1 MPAHRNP
8 GLTRRHGLLAGLA
21 WAGLLAPPARAAAP
35 ARQPWP
41 PGRQVPALQLPL
53 LGGGT
58 WSLAA
63 ARGQPV
69 LLNFWASWCEP
80 CRAEMPSLARLAARH
95 AADGLQVVAVNFR
108 EGEAAIE
115 RFLAAVPLA
124 LPIVRDADG
133 AAARAFGVG
142 IYPTTVAV
150 GADGRVAF
158 ALVGEID
165 WDTPTVQ
172 DRVARLL
179 PRARLR

>member
-1 MPAHRNP
+1 MKHKL
-8 GLTRRHGLLAGLA
+8 LTCLAAMGLA
-21 WAGLLAPPARAAAP
+21 AAALLPSGAWAKYPEKPIRLIVPFP
-35 ARQPWP
+35 A
-41 PGRQVPALQLPL
+41 
-53 LGGGT
+53 GGGT
-58 WSLAA
+58 D
-63 ARGQPV
+63 V
-69 LLNFWASWCEP
+69 
-80 CRAEMPSLARLAARH
+80 LARLAARH
-95 AADGLQVVAVNFR
+95 AANGLQVVAVNFR

>member
-1 MPAHRNP
+1 MASVFVFPASSN
-8 GLTRRHGLLAGLA
+8 RRRFLALA
-21 WAGLLAPPARAAAP
+21 AACAAAP
-35 ARQPWP
+35 ARAAHEVTPWP
-41 PGRQVPALQLPL
+41 AGKAVPAFALQGLDGQAWDL
-53 LGGGT
+53 RRL
-58 WSLAA
+58 
-63 ARGQPV
+63 RGRV
-69 LLNFWASWCEP
+69 VVLNFWATWCEP